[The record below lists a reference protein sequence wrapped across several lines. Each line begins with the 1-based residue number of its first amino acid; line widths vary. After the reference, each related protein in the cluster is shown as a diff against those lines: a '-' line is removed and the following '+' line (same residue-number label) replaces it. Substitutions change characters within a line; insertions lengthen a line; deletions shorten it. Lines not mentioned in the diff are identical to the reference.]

1 MSDQPEKRQGRRLRW
16 VAAVF
21 LLLLAAILMAPF
33 LLTTQLVRLALGQV
47 FPASHLSVGSAV
59 LSLSGT
65 LVPHDLSA
73 RSPAGGKHVFAL
85 DGLTVVGSVESQL
98 KPWAPAALK
107 VRAGVLLW
115 ATLNYNDHAL
125 NRLDATWRL
134 DGQTLT
140 IEGVAAEIFDGHM
153 SDLLAWDLS
162 THAMPRCDVQLNSIN
177 MHAALANISP
187 AHLDAEGSA
196 SGFLLMVLSEEG
208 ELSGRLELAFDRP
221 GILRIGEIEEVKQM
235 LVGDVGLTLANLAL
249 QDLQQ
254 YPFTEGRLSLESLGK
269 HSELKIEFVRQPRN
283 EADVTPPHKEII
295 NGQEVW
301 VGSVVVPL
309 IDMAIPIRG
318 KSLAEI
324 LSIVSGI
331 RPLDEGASGQD
342 GK

>member
-1 MSDQPEKRQGRRLRW
+1 MSG
-16 VAAVF
+16 
-21 LLLLAAILMAPF
+21 
-33 LLTTQLVRLALGQV
+33 
-47 FPASHLSVGSAV
+47 
-59 LSLSGT
+59 
-65 LVPHDLSA
+65 
-73 RSPAGGKHVFAL
+73 
-85 DGLTVVGSVESQL
+85 
-98 KPWAPAALK
+98 
-107 VRAGVLLW
+107 
-115 ATLNYNDHAL
+115 
-125 NRLDATWRL
+125 
-134 DGQTLT
+134 
-140 IEGVAAEIFDGHM
+140 
-153 SDLLAWDLS
+153 LLAWDLS

-187 AHLDAEGSA
+187 AHLHAEGSA
-196 SGFLLMVLSEEG
+196 SSFLLMVLSEEG

-331 RPLDEGASGQD
+331 RPLDEGASDQD